1 MKSCLRLILA
11 CLAVSTATAE
21 TKPNVVFILADDIG
35 YGDFG
40 CYGATKIRTP
50 NADRLAA
57 QGLRFTDAHAPSAVC
72 TPTRYAFMTGE
83 YAWRKPGTG
92 ILPGIAGLIVE
103 PGRTTVPSLL
113 KRAGYATAVIGK
125 WHLGL
130 GKTPTDYNSEITPG
144 PPDVG
149 FDYSWIIPATGDRT
163 PCVWVENRRV
173 VNLDPADPIKLDYT
187 VQRGEPRSFV
197 SGIPRIGEQVGGKAA
212 LWKDDMIADTLA
224 EKSIKF
230 IEDNRSKP
238 FFLYLATHDIHV
250 PRVPHSRFRGTSE
263 AGIRGDAVHSFDW
276 TLGRVLDAL
285 DRLKLADDTLV
296 IVTSDNGGVLD
307 TNGPTDRVNSGDE
320 KTNNGHAHNGVLR
333 GNKGSA
339 YEGGTRV
346 PFIARWPGHIK
357 PGTSNAL
364 ISHIDML
371 ATLASLTRQPLAA
384 ADAPDSQ
391 DILPALLEGKAG
403 RTTLVEHGNVLALRS
418 GDWKYLVVGPGP
430 GAGKKNQEKAKAKG
444 GRKPELYDL
453 GKDLSETTNV
463 AEQNPE
469 TVAKL
474 AKQLAEIQAA
484 GRSR

>member
-1 MKSCLRLILA
+1 MSPVKFSLTLISA
-11 CLAVSTATAE
+11 CLSASLGAAE

-40 CYGATKIRTP
+40 CYGATKVRTP
-50 NADRLAA
+50 NADKLAS

-72 TPTRYAFMTGE
+72 TPTRYAFLTGE

-92 ILPGIAGLIVE
+92 ILPGIAGLIIE

-113 KRAGYATAVIGK
+113 KRAGYVTAVIGK

-130 GKTPTDYNSEITPG
+130 GKTPTDYNTEIKPG
-144 PPDVG
+144 PLEIG

-163 PCVWVENRRV
+163 PCVWVENHRV
-173 VNLDPADPIKLDYT
+173 VNLDAADPIKLDYS

-197 SGIPRIGEQVGGKAA
+197 GGVPRIGEQLGGKAA
-212 LWKDDMIADTLA
+212 LWKDDLIADVLA

-230 IEDNRSKP
+230 IEDNKSKP

-250 PRVPHSRFRGTSE
+250 PRVPNSRFRGTSD

-276 TLGRVLDAL
+276 TLGRILDTL
-285 DRLKLADDTLV
+285 DRLKLTDNTLV

-307 TNGPTDRVNSGDE
+307 TNGATDNVNSGDQ

-346 PFIARWPGHIK
+346 PFIARWPGQIQ
-357 PGTSNAL
+357 PGTSGAL
-364 ISHIDML
+364 ISHVDML
-371 ATLASLTRQPLAA
+371 STFASLTQQKLAE

-391 DILPALLEGKAG
+391 NILPALIEGKAG
-403 RTTLVEHGNVLALRS
+403 RATLVEHGNVLALRL
-418 GDWKYLVVGPGP
+418 GDWKYLVSGS
-430 GAGKKNQEKAKAKG
+430 GAGKKNQEKAKAPK
-444 GRKPELYDL
+444 KPELYDL
-453 GKDLSETTNV
+453 SKDLSETTNV
-463 AEQNPE
+463 ADQNPE
-469 TVAKL
+469 MVAKM
-474 AKQLAEIQAA
+474 AKLLAEIQAKG
-484 GRSR
+484 GRR

>member
-1 MKSCLRLILA
+1 MKTCLPLILA
-11 CLAVSTATAE
+11 SLCASFASAE
-21 TKPNVVFILADDIG
+21 TPPNVIFILADDIG

-50 NADRLAA
+50 NADKLAS

-92 ILPGIAGLIVE
+92 ILPGIAGLIIE

-113 KRAGYATAVIGK
+113 KRAGYETAVIGK

-130 GKTPTDYNSEITPG
+130 GKTPTDYNTEIKPG
-144 PPDVG
+144 PLEVG
-149 FDYSWIIPATGDRT
+149 FDYAWIIPATGDRT
-163 PCVWVENRRV
+163 PCVWVENHRV
-173 VNLDPADPIKLDYT
+173 VNLDPADPIRLDYS
-187 VQRGEPRSFV
+187 VQRGEPRSIV
-197 SGIPRIGEQVGGKAA
+197 SGVPRIGEQLGGKAA
-212 LWKDDMIADTLA
+212 LWKDDLIADVLA

-230 IEDNRSKP
+230 IEDNKSKP

-250 PRVPHSRFRGTSE
+250 PRVPHSRFRGTSD

-285 DRLKLADDTLV
+285 DRLKLADNTLV

-307 TNGPTDRVNSGDE
+307 TNGPTDNINSGDE

-346 PFIARWPGHIK
+346 PFIARWPGRIR
-357 PGTSNAL
+357 PGTSAAL
-364 ISHIDML
+364 ISHVDML
-371 ATLASLTRQPLAA
+371 STLASLTQQKLADS
-384 ADAPDSQ
+384 DAPDSH
-391 DILPALLEGKAG
+391 DILAALTEGKAG

-418 GDWKYLVVGPGP
+418 GDWKYLVVGPG
-430 GAGKKNQEKAKAKG
+430 AGKKNQEKAKSKG

-463 AEQNPE
+463 ADKNPE
-469 TVAKL
+469 VVAKM
-474 AKQLAEIQAA
+474 AKLLAEIQAK
-484 GRSR
+484 GGSR

>member
-1 MKSCLRLILA
+1 MKSSLTLILV
-11 CLAVSTATAE
+11 CLASLTFAE
-21 TKPNVVFILADDIG
+21 TKPNVIFILADDIG

-50 NADRLAA
+50 NADKLAS

-83 YAWRKPGTG
+83 YAWRKQGTG
-92 ILPGIAGLIVE
+92 ILPGIAGLIIE

-113 KRAGYATAVIGK
+113 KRAGYETAVIGK

-130 GKTPTDYNSEITPG
+130 GTTPTDYNKEIKPG
-144 PPDVG
+144 PLEVG

-163 PCVWVENRRV
+163 PCVWVENHHV
-173 VNLDPADPIKLDYT
+173 VNLDPADPIKLDYK
-187 VQRGEPRSFV
+187 VKRGEPRSFV
-197 SGIPRIGEQVGGKAA
+197 SGVPRIGEQLGGKAA
-212 LWKDDMIADTLA
+212 LWKDDMIADVLV

-230 IEDNRSKP
+230 IEDNKSKP

-250 PRVPHSRFRGTSE
+250 PRVPNSRFRGTSD
-263 AGIRGDAVHSFDW
+263 AGIRGDSVHSFDW

-285 DRLKLADDTLV
+285 DRLKLTDNTLV

-307 TNGPTDRVNSGDE
+307 TNGPTDSVNSGDE

-346 PFIARWPGHIK
+346 PFIARWPGHIQ

-364 ISHIDML
+364 IAHIDML
-371 ATLASLTRQPLAA
+371 STLATLTGQNLAE

-391 DILPALLEGKAG
+391 NILPALIEAKLG
-403 RTTLVEHGNVLALRS
+403 REILVEHGNVLALRS
-418 GDWKYLVVGPGP
+418 GNWKYLVIGP
-430 GAGKKNQEKAKAKG
+430 GAGKQKNQEKAKSKG
-444 GRKPELYDL
+444 PKKPELYDL
-453 GKDLSETTNV
+453 SKDLSETTNV
-463 AEQNPE
+463 ADQNPE
-469 TVAKL
+469 IVAKM
-474 AKQLAEIQAA
+474 AKQLAEIQSQ

>member
-1 MKSCLRLILA
+1 MKSSLTLTLA
-11 CLAVSTATAE
+11 CLCTSLVAAE
-21 TKPNVVFILADDIG
+21 TKPNVIFILADDIG

-50 NADRLAA
+50 NADKLAA

-83 YAWRKPGTG
+83 YAWRKQGTG
-92 ILPGIAGLIVE
+92 ILPGIAGLIIE

-113 KRAGYATAVIGK
+113 KRAGYETAVIGK

-130 GKTPTDYNSEITPG
+130 GKTPTDYNTEIKPG
-144 PPDVG
+144 PLEVG

-163 PCVWVENRRV
+163 PCVWVENHRV
-173 VNLDPADPIKLDYT
+173 VNLDPSDPIKLDYS

-197 SGIPRIGEQVGGKAA
+197 SGVPRIGEQLGGKAA
-212 LWKDDMIADTLA
+212 LWKDDMIADVLA

-230 IEDNRSKP
+230 IEDNKSKP

-250 PRVPHSRFRGTSE
+250 PRVPNSRFRGTSD
-263 AGIRGDAVHSFDW
+263 AGIRGDSVHSFDW

-285 DRLKLADDTLV
+285 DRLKLTDNTLV

-307 TNGPTDRVNSGDE
+307 TNGPTDNVNSGDE

-346 PFIARWPGHIK
+346 PFIARWPGHIQ

-364 ISHIDML
+364 IAHIDML
-371 ATLASLTRQPLAA
+371 STLATLTGQNLAE

-391 DILPALLEGKAG
+391 NILPALIEAKPG
-403 RTTLVEHGNVLALRS
+403 REILVEHGNVLALRS
-418 GDWKYLVVGPGP
+418 GNWKYLVIGP
-430 GAGKKNQEKAKAKG
+430 GAGKQKNQEKAKSKG
-444 GRKPELYDL
+444 PKKPELYDL
-453 GKDLSETTNV
+453 SKDLSETTNV
-463 AEQNPE
+463 ADQNPE
-469 TVAKL
+469 IVAKM
-474 AKQLAEIQAA
+474 AKQLAEIQSQ

>member
-1 MKSCLRLILA
+1 MKSSLTLTLA
-11 CLAVSTATAE
+11 CLCASLAAAE
-21 TKPNVVFILADDIG
+21 TKPNVIFILADDIG

-50 NADRLAA
+50 NADKLAS

-83 YAWRKPGTG
+83 YAWRKQGTG
-92 ILPGIAGLIVE
+92 ILPGIAGLIIE

-113 KRAGYATAVIGK
+113 KRAGYQTAVIGK

-130 GKTPTDYNSEITPG
+130 GKTPTDYNTEIKPG
-144 PPDVG
+144 PLEVG

-163 PCVWVENRRV
+163 PCVWVENHRV
-173 VNLDPADPIKLDYT
+173 VNLDPSDPIKLDYK

-197 SGIPRIGEQVGGKAA
+197 SGIPRIGEQLGGKAA
-212 LWKDDMIADTLA
+212 LWKDDMIADVLA

-230 IEDNRSKP
+230 IEDNKSKP

-250 PRVPHSRFRGTSE
+250 PRVPNSRFRGTSD
-263 AGIRGDAVHSFDW
+263 AGIRGDSVHSFDW

-285 DRLKLADDTLV
+285 DRLKLTDNTLV

-307 TNGPTDRVNSGDE
+307 TNGPTDNVNSGDE

-346 PFIARWPGHIK
+346 PFIACWPGHIQ
-357 PGTSNAL
+357 PGTSGAL
-364 ISHIDML
+364 ISHVDML
-371 ATLASLTRQPLAA
+371 STLASLTGQKLAE

-391 DILPALLEGKAG
+391 DVLGALIEGKPG
-403 RTTLVEHGNVLALRS
+403 REILVEHGNVLALRS
-418 GDWKYLVVGPGP
+418 GNWKYLVIGP

-444 GRKPELYDL
+444 TKKAELYDL
-453 GKDLSETTNV
+453 SKDLSETTNV
-463 AEQNPE
+463 ADQNPE
-469 TVAKL
+469 VVAKM
-474 AKQLAEIQAA
+474 AKLLAEIEAK
-484 GRSR
+484 GGSR